1 MHVDSIAWGLFRPKH
16 LLESMD
22 SEILCNRSRKY
33 IFYHLAKSMTNH
45 RETFSAIV
53 DLYLAICP
61 AVVLYN
67 LQINL
72 IKKVALSVAL
82 ALSSM

>member
-1 MHVDSIAWGLFRPKH
+1 MHADSIAYGFFRPKH
-16 LLESMD
+16 LLEPMD
-22 SEILCNRSRKY
+22 SDILRNRSRKY
-33 IFYHLAKSMTNH
+33 VFHHLAKSMTNH

-82 ALSSM
+82 GLSSM

>member
-1 MHVDSIAWGLFRPKH
+1 
-16 LLESMD
+16 MD
-22 SEILCNRSRKY
+22 SDILRNRSRKF
-33 IFYHLAKSMTNH
+33 IFHHLAKSMTDH

-61 AVVLYN
+61 AVVLCS

-72 IKKVALSVAL
+72 KKKVVLSVAL
-82 ALSSM
+82 RLSSMYAYTLYVATLGYA